1 MKPFG
6 MLSRLQCLKWCLLQK
21 ISSSNGV
28 LLTILYQKSQ
38 LIPADRRMISGN
50 HLLRGSFKL
59 NIDAA
64 IFENQRKA
72 GLGLVIRND
81 LGSFIAARVVSVQGI
96 VDPLLA
102 ETLGVREALS
112 WIKAKFPEV
121 QTIEMDALLVYNA
134 LLNDEEDNSYFGI
147 LIDEC
152 RFLAKELSNLKFSWV
167 RRSTNQ
173 VAHTLA
179 KAASSSHVNVEWSY
193 FPPLFISNVLLADLM
208 NE

>member
-1 MKPFG
+1 MKPFWKVKSFTV
-6 MLSRLQCLKWCLLQK
+6 LKVVSFAKNFLQQWRDANHSLPK
-21 ISSSNGV
+21 ITANSNRPENDEWKPP
-28 LLTILYQKSQ
+28 T
-38 LIPADRRMISGN
+38 M
-50 HLLRGSFKL
+50 GSFKL

-72 GLGLVIRND
+72 GLSLVIRNN

-121 QTIEMDALLVYNA
+121 QTIEMDALLVYSA
-134 LLNDEEDNSYFGI
+134 LQNVEEDNTYFGL
-147 LIDEC
+147 LISEY
-152 RFLAKELSNLKFSWV
+152 RLLARELSNLKFSWV

-179 KAASSSHVNVEWSY
+179 KATSSSHVNVEWSY
-193 FPPLFISNVLLADLM
+193 FSPLFISNVLLADLM
-208 NE
+208 NR